1 MTLVQS
7 FAASTLGLGRRLMTT
22 ATAAALGLGLGLAV
36 IGGAPEAAYAQDTAL
51 TSAPDGSPALWVLRD
66 ADSTIYLFGT
76 VHILRPET
84 AWHSDTVD
92 QAFASAD
99 RVIFEITNPD
109 DQAAAMPLIQRY
121 GIDMETP
128 LSSRLTAEEQAKL
141 DTAAGDMGMT
151 GAMLEPMRPWL
162 AGLTLSMAPLAKAGY
177 DPQSGV
183 ELVLRARALEAGKP
197 ISGLETMEEQIQ
209 MLAGMSEEGEMAF
222 LRSVLEDYEK
232 ATVEL
237 DRLVAA
243 WAAGDV
249 EALEEIGVTPM
260 REESE
265 QFYQTL
271 LVKRNAN
278 WAGQIDTLM
287 EGEGVIFIA
296 VGSAHLA
303 GDDSVQALLEQR
315 GYTVERVQ

>member
-1 MTLVQS
+1 MTTFDTLKT
-7 FAASTLGLGRRLMTT
+7 STLAFGRRLMGT
-22 ATAAALGLGLGLAV
+22 AAAAALGLGLGLAV
-36 IGGAPEAAYAQDTAL
+36 IAGAPAPVMAQDAAL

-84 AWHSDTVD
+84 AWHSDVVD
-92 QAFASAD
+92 KAFASAD
-99 RVIFEITNPD
+99 RVVFEITNPD
-109 DQAAAMPLIQRY
+109 DQAAALPLIQRY

-141 DTAAGDMGMT
+141 NTAAVDMGMT

-197 ISGLETMEEQIQ
+197 VDGLETMEEQIQ
-209 MLAGMSEEGEMAF
+209 MLAGMSEEGQMAF

-249 EALEEIGVTPM
+249 ESLEAIGVTPM

-265 QFYQTL
+265 PFYQTL
-271 LVKRNAN
+271 LVRRNAD
-278 WAGQIDTLM
+278 WAGQIDTM
-287 EGEGVIFIA
+287 MDGEGVIFIA

-303 GDDSVQALLEQR
+303 GDDSVQVLLEQR